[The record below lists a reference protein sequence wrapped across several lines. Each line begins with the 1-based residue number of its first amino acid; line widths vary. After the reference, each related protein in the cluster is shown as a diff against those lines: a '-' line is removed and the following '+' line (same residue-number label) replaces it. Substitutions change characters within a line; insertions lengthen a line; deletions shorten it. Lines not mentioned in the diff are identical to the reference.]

1 MTDIQKENKSGGKVP
16 NNPKQI
22 SNLRFPEFEGEWEV
36 KKLGEVMDF
45 KVTNSFSRENLNYEY
60 GTVKNIHYGDIHTKF
75 QTLFDINCESVP
87 FINEEIDISRISD
100 ENYCKNGDIIFADA
114 SEDLNDV
121 GKSIE
126 IINTNGEKLLSG
138 LHTLLARP
146 KEDIFHLGFSGYL
159 FKSNSVRTQIQ
170 KESQGSKVL
179 SINVGRIS
187 KVELSFPSVEEQ
199 SKISSFLALLDER
212 IQTQSKILIHLKS
225 LIESLNDSLSE
236 QKIRINSN
244 FENWKKVRLGDLGYT
259 FTGLSGKTKEDF
271 GNGKRYIQYKQI
283 FDSSKIAIENCGYV
297 NVSENENQ
305 NSVKYGDI
313 FFTISSETPDEIGM
327 SSVLLEDVK
336 NVYLNS
342 FCFGFRLNSFNEML
356 PEFARFLFRSKVVRN
371 EIKKLAQGS
380 TRYNMSKTELLKLEI
395 LLPSIMEQKEISAFL
410 SSLDQKIQT
419 EKAIL
424 EQLEMQKKYLLQQMF
439 V

>member
-1 MTDIQKENKSGGKVP
+1 
-16 NNPKQI
+16 
-22 SNLRFPEFEGEWEV
+22 
-36 KKLGEVMDF
+36 MDF

-60 GTVKNIHYGDIHTKF
+60 GKVKNIHYGDIHTKF
-75 QTLFDINCESVP
+75 QTLFDINYESVP

-100 ENYCKNGDIIFADA
+100 ENYCKNGDIVFADA

-146 KEDIFHLGFSGYL
+146 KQDVFHLGFSGYL
-159 FKSNSVRTQIQ
+159 FKSNSVRVQIQ

-187 KVELSFPSVEEQ
+187 KVELSFPPVEEQ
-199 SKISSFLALLDER
+199 RKITSFLSLIDSR
-212 IQTQSKILIHLKS
+212 IKTQNKILIHLKS
-225 LIESLNDSLSE
+225 LIESLNDSLSK

-259 FTGLSGKTKEDF
+259 FNGLSGKTKEDF

-283 FDSSKIAIENCGYV
+283 FDSSKIVIENCGYV

-342 FCFGFRLNSFNEML
+342 FCFGFRLNSFKELL

-395 LLPSIMEQKEISAFL
+395 LLPSIKEQKEISTFL
-410 SSLDQKIQT
+410 GSLYQKIQT

>member
-1 MTDIQKENKSGGKVP
+1 M
-16 NNPKQI
+16 
-22 SNLRFPEFEGEWEV
+22 

-45 KVTNSFSRENLNYEY
+45 KVTNSFSRGNLNYEY

-212 IQTQSKILIHLKS
+212 IQTQSKIIEGLEKLKVATAKKIFS
-225 LIESLNDSLSE
+225 QEFRFKDNNGNDFSKWEEMKLKNIVIIQMGQSPD
-236 QKIRINSN
+236 SSSYN
-244 FENWKKVRLGDLGYT
+244 FENIGIPLIQGNADILNRKSNPRQYTSKPTKFCDVGDLLLT
-259 FTGLSGKTKEDF
+259 V
-271 GNGKRYIQYKQI
+271 R
-283 FDSSKIAIENCGYV
+283 APVGYV
-297 NVSENENQ
+297 GKSKHYACIGRGIC
-305 NSVKYGDI
+305 SVKNNDKSILEFIYQ
-313 FFTISSETPDEIGM
+313 F
-327 SSVLLEDVK
+327 LLYFEDK
-336 NVYLNS
+336 WKS
-342 FCFGFRLNSFNEML
+342 IE
-356 PEFARFLFRSKVVRN
+356 
-371 EIKKLAQGS
+371 QGS
-380 TRYNMSKTELLKLEI
+380 TFTAVNSSDINSINI
-395 LLPSIMEQKEISAFL
+395 LLPSIPEQTKIANFL
-410 SSLDQKIQT
+410 SAIDSKIDMENQLLQK
-419 EKAIL
+419 L
-424 EQLEMQKKYLLQQMF
+424 EEQKKYLLQNMF

>member
-1 MTDIQKENKSGGKVP
+1 M
-16 NNPKQI
+16 
-22 SNLRFPEFEGEWEV
+22 RFPSFEGEWEV
-36 KKLGEVMDF
+36 KKLGEIAEKIGDGLHG
-45 KVTNSFSRENLNYEY
+45 TPSYTDESNYY
-60 GTVKNIHYGDIHTKF
+60 
-75 QTLFDINCESVP
+75 
-87 FINEEIDISRISD
+87 FINGNNLINGKIEITENTKKIDAKTFLKNDKNLRKNTLLISINGTIGNIAKYNN
-100 ENYCKNGDIIFADA
+100 ENVM
-114 SEDLNDV
+114 L
-121 GKSIE
+121 GKSV
-126 IINTNGEKLLSG
+126 
-138 LHTLLARP
+138 
-146 KEDIFHLGFSGYL
+146 GYFNFEENSDFL
-159 FKSNSVRTQIQ
+159 YFVLQTSPVQEHFKSELTGSTIKNLSLKTLRETNLRLPSQDEQQ
-170 KESQGSKVL
+170 KVA
-179 SINVGRIS
+179 
-187 KVELSFPSVEEQ
+187 
-199 SKISSFLALLDER
+199 SFLSLIDER
-212 IQTQSKILIHLKS
+212 ITTQSKILIHLKS
-225 LIESLNDSLSE
+225 LIESLNDSLSK

-259 FTGLSGKTKEDF
+259 FNGLSGKTKEDF

-395 LLPSIMEQKEISAFL
+395 LLPSIKEQKEISALL

-419 EKAIL
+419 EKSIL